1 MLQSRLSPFCGFAP
15 PTERKNGDQCFGH
28 AKTRKYPE
36 AGLWS
41 MAKWKHITAETTPT
55 LRRALSLPDC
65 HEELTQTPTRKKPA
79 KSVAA
84 LNRGGNGTV
93 KRTRSVSFPPEV
105 LLFAAVANNDVQE
118 LQRILQENEINL
130 NHQSPSG
137 LSALHC
143 AAAEGSFECLQELVS
158 RGVVLDVIDSQG
170 CSPLDFAV
178 RGGYFDCAA
187 YLIEAGADIENIVN
201 GFR

>member
-1 MLQSRLSPFCGFAP
+1 MSQSRPASKSFCGFVP
-15 PTERKNGDQCFGH
+15 SVEKKKDERFGH
-28 AKTRKYPE
+28 VKTRKYSE
-36 AGLWS
+36 APRHSVAWRR
-41 MAKWKHITAETTPT
+41 HITEDTAPA

-65 HEELTQTPTRKKPA
+65 KELAKMRTNQKPA
-79 KSVAA
+79 NAVAA
-84 LNRGGNGTV
+84 LNRGGNGTI

-105 LLFAAVANNDVQE
+105 LLLAAVADNDVQE
-118 LQRILQENEINL
+118 LQRILQENEVDL
-130 NHQSPSG
+130 NHQSASG
-137 LSALHC
+137 LSALHY

-187 YLIEAGADIENIVN
+187 YLIKAGAEMENIIN
-201 GFR
+201 GVR